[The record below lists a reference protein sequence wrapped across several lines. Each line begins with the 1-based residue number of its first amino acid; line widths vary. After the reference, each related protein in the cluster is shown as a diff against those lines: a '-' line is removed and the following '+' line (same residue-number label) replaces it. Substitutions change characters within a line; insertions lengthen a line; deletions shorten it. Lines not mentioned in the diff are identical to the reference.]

1 MYWQLKQCLGIH
13 VRIKDF
19 KIKKKKHISKQQMSN
34 KKVQE
39 NHKIFWN
46 NNENNISNIY
56 GAAKTGFEGQS
67 IVLSALIGKKKIYN
81 QLSFYLKKWKKKA
94 H

>member
-1 MYWQLKQCLGIH
+1 MYWQLKQ
-13 VRIKDF
+13 
-19 KIKKKKHISKQQMSN
+19 HISKQQMSN

-46 NNENNISNIY
+46 NNKNNISNIY
-56 GAAKTGFEGQS
+56 GAAKTGLEGQF
-67 IVLSALIGKKKIYN
+67 IALSALIKKKKKDLQSIKL
-81 QLSFYLKKWKKKA
+81 LSEKVKKKA

>member
-1 MYWQLKQCLGIH
+1 MYWQLKQ
-13 VRIKDF
+13 
-19 KIKKKKHISKQQMSN
+19 HISKQQMSN

-46 NNENNISNIY
+46 NNKNNISNIY

-67 IVLSALIGKKKIYN
+67 IALSALIEKKKKDLQSIKL
-81 QLSFYLKKWKKKA
+81 LSEKVKKKA